1 MEWKKKSL
9 MLILVFLVIMQ
20 GNGCAKEKKTSA
32 FENTAAPQVTVVAE
46 ENRIQVYTI
55 DETSMES
62 VSEIV
67 YLMNGEKITA
77 KNIMKEVIDLF
88 AMHAITIQLDTI
100 TEKKDS
106 IYISFKEDGAPVHG
120 VSETVEEIILE
131 SIAKSLVDNLE
142 CYEKVVFQVEGK
154 AYKSDNM
161 QMEKD
166 EIYWW
171 K

>member
-1 MEWKKKSL
+1 
-9 MLILVFLVIMQ
+9 
-20 GNGCAKEKKTSA
+20 
-32 FENTAAPQVTVVAE
+32 
-46 ENRIQVYTI
+46 
-55 DETSMES
+55 MES

-67 YLMNGEKITA
+67 YLMDGEQITA

-100 TEKKDS
+100 TEKEDT
-106 IYISFKEDGAPVHG
+106 IYISFQNVGAPVHG

-142 CYEKVVFQVEGK
+142 GYEKVVFQVENE

-161 QMEKD
+161 QLEKD

>member
-1 MEWKKKSL
+1 MKWKKKSL
-9 MLILVFLVIMQ
+9 MFILVFFVIIQ
-20 GNGCAKEKKTSA
+20 GAGCAEEKKSSTPEKTSA
-32 FENTAAPQVTVVAE
+32 PEVIPTSE
-46 ENRIQVYTI
+46 ENSIQVYTI
-55 DETSMES
+55 DEDSMES

-67 YLMNGEKITA
+67 YLMDGEQITA

-100 TEKKDS
+100 TEKEDT
-106 IYISFKEDGAPVHG
+106 IYISFQNVGAPVHG

-142 CYEKVVFQVEGK
+142 GYEKVVFQLENE
-154 AYKSDNM
+154 AYNSDNM
-161 QMEKD
+161 QLEKD